1 MKNKF
6 LLAVILLISFSSF
19 AQEDLKTQLNK
30 IDYSEPKE
38 YEIGGVTI
46 SGIQYLDQNVLLYL
60 TGLEIGQKITIPG
73 DKVTKAVKTL
83 WEQGLF
89 SDVKI
94 TLVKVINERAFLD
107 IYLEERP
114 RLSRFSFSGIK
125 KSEADDIRDLIKLVK
140 GTQVTENTLLSSEK
154 SIKDYFV
161 DKGFRNVT
169 VKISQE
175 PDTALANSVILKF
188 DVTKNER
195 VKINDIVF
203 VGNETIGKKKEIYN
217 FYRDDKELADAK
229 LRRAM
234 KETKRKIWYN
244 IFKPSKLLP
253 EEFETDK
260 ANIIEK
266 YNELGFRDAR
276 ITYDS
281 IITNE
286 DNTINLIIGIDEGQK
301 YYFRNI
307 TWLGNTKYSSE
318 ILTRTLGIRSGDV
331 YNHKILEDRLLYD
344 PAGVMSVY
352 QDNGY
357 LFSNIQPV
365 EVLVENDSIDI
376 EMRVY
381 EGKQARVNKVT
392 ISGNTRTNDN
402 VVIRE
407 IRTRPGS
414 LYKRSEVQRTIR
426 ELAQLGY
433 FDPEK
438 LNVDFQPDP
447 AEGTVDLE
455 YIVEEKPSD
464 QVEISGG
471 WGAGVIVGTLGLTF
485 NNFSLKNIL
494 NPKAYRPL
502 PSGDG
507 QKLSIRAQASGLWY
521 QSYSFNFTEPW
532 FGGKKPNSF
541 TTSVYHSVM
550 SDAYTTNDTS
560 SYFYKVTGAGIG
572 LGQRLKVP
580 DDYFTLYSELG
591 FKHYNLKDYTRFS
604 LYQTGHSDNISLK
617 TVLGR
622 HSAGPNPIFPT
633 TGSTFSLSVELTP
646 PYSWFNGKVYT
657 DDMTAQERYK
667 WIEYHKYKFSGQWF
681 TTLAGSRDGSSRA
694 LVLMTKFEFGMLG
707 MYSKD
712 VGPSPFEGFQLGGD
726 GLYGYNLYGLEN
738 IGLRG
743 YTNNSLT
750 PSNGGNIYDKFAVEL
765 RYPLSLA
772 PTATLYAIGFVEA
785 GNAWYKSENFDPF
798 DVKRSAGFG
807 VRIYMPMIGMLGVD
821 WGYGFDEIEGSTGV
835 NGSNFHFVI
844 GQQF

>member
-6 LLAVILLISFSSF
+6 LLAVILLISFSTF
-19 AQEDLKTQLNK
+19 AQDDLKTQLKK

-60 TGLEIGQKITIPG
+60 TGLEIGQKTTIPG
-73 DKVTKAVKTL
+73 DKITKAIKIL

-94 TLVKVINERAFLD
+94 TLVKVINDRAFLD

-140 GTQVTENTLLSSEK
+140 GTQVTENTLLSSEN
-154 SIKDYFV
+154 SIKDYFI
-161 DKGFRNVT
+161 DKGFRNATVT
-169 VKISQE
+169 ISE
-175 PDTALANSVILKF
+175 ESDTALANSVILKF
-188 DVTKNER
+188 DVVKNDR

-203 VGNETIGKKKEIYN
+203 VGNENIGKDKKIYN
-217 FYRDDKELADAK
+217 FYREDKDIADAK
-229 LRRAM
+229 LRRSM

-244 IFKPSKLLP
+244 LFKPSKLLP

-260 ANIIEK
+260 ASIIDK
-266 YNELGFRDAR
+266 YNELGYRDAK
-276 ITYDS
+276 IIYDS

-286 DNTINLIIGIDEGQK
+286 DNSINLIIGIDEGQK
-301 YYFRNI
+301 YYFRSI
-307 TWLGNTKYSSE
+307 TWLGNTKYNSE
-318 ILTRTLGIRSGDV
+318 MLTRILGIRSGDI
-331 YNHKILEDRLLYD
+331 YNHKMLEERLLYD
-344 PAGVMSVY
+344 PSGVMSVY

-357 LFSNIQPV
+357 LFSNINPV
-365 EVLVENDSIDI
+365 EILVENDSIDI

-381 EGKQARVNKVT
+381 EGKQARINRVT
-392 ISGNTRTNDN
+392 ITGNTRTNDN

-447 AEGTVDLE
+447 VEGTVDLE

-464 QVEISGG
+464 QVELSGG
-471 WGAGVIVGTLGLTF
+471 WGAGMIVGTLGLTF

-507 QKLSIRAQASGLWY
+507 QKLSVRAQASGLWY

-541 TTSVYHSVM
+541 TTSVYHSIISNGAV
-550 SDAYTTNDTS
+550 SDSTL
-560 SYFYKVTGAGIG
+560 YFFKVTGAGLG

-580 DDYFTLYSELG
+580 DDYFTLYTELG
-591 FKHYNLKDYTRFS
+591 YKHYNLKDYQQFS
-604 LYQTGHSDNISLK
+604 LYHTGHSNNLSLK

-646 PYSWFNGKVYT
+646 PYSLFNGKEYT
-657 DDMTAQERYK
+657 DEMTAQDRYK

-681 TTLAGSRDGSSRA
+681 TTLAGSKDGSSRA

-707 MYSKD
+707 MYSKK

-726 GLYGYNLYGLEN
+726 GLYGYNLYGLETV
-738 IGLRG
+738 GLRG

-750 PSNGGNIYDKFAVEL
+750 PSNGGNIYDKFAIEL

-785 GNAWYKSENFDPF
+785 GNAWYRSDNFDPF
-798 DVKRSAGFG
+798 DVKRSAGVG

-821 WGYGFDEIEGSTGV
+821 WGYGFDEIPGSTGS
-835 NGSNFHFVI
+835 NGSQFHFVI